1 VPDFRDIFKQI
12 ISKNSYQK
20 DMEKEKDRK
29 NRSKREIRGRK

>member
-1 VPDFRDIFKQI
+1 MPDFQDTFKQI

-20 DMEKEKDRK
+20 EMEKDRK